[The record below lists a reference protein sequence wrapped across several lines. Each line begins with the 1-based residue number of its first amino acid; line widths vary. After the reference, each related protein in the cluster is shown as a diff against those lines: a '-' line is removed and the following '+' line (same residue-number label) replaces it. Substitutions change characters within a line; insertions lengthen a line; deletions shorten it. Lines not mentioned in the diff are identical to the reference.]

1 MILVSSRTL
10 THLVEHLQTRVSHV
24 IVKGAGDKAFCAG
37 GDIMQLS
44 TSAYELSKD
53 MLFCTLTSFGIVATY
68 EKPFISIMNGITMG
82 GGSSYSVAGKFTVA
96 TEKTVYAM
104 PETAIGFFND
114 SGASYFL
121 PRMPNNV
128 GIYIGLTGVRLKGY
142 DVKKFGLASHFVE
155 SRKVDDLE
163 IALIH
168 CKNETEIQKVLADFS
183 SVPSNP
189 KSDLDDLI
197 PRIEK
202 CFAQE
207 TMEDI
212 YDRLR
217 QDGSDWARQTIQTLD
232 KMSPT
237 SLKVSLKNLLFG
249 KNLSLRDCLT
259 MDYRIGGHFLIK
271 SDLKEG
277 VRALL
282 IDKDIKP
289 QWNPPTVDEVSY
301 DHVERFFKP
310 LPHGDDIEFGGTLK
324 NKL

>member
-1 MILVSSRTL
+1 M
-10 THLVEHLQTRVSHV
+10 
-24 IVKGAGDKAFCAG
+24 KGAGDKAFCAG

-44 TSAYELSKD
+44 TSVYELSKD

-68 EKPFISIMNGITMG
+68 KKPFISIMDGITMG
-82 GGSSYSVAGKFTVA
+82 GGSSYSVAGKFSVA

-121 PRMPNNV
+121 PRIPNNV

-155 SRKVDDLE
+155 GRKVDELE
-163 IALIH
+163 TALIH
-168 CKNETEIQKVLADFS
+168 CKTETEIEKVLANFS
-183 SVPSNP
+183 SVPANP
-189 KSDLDDLI
+189 KSELDDLI
-197 PRIEK
+197 PRIDK
-202 CFAQE
+202 CFAPE
-207 TMEDI
+207 TIEEI
-212 YDRLR
+212 YEKLR
-217 QDGSDWARQTIQTLD
+217 QDGSDWAHETIKLLD

-237 SLKVSLKNLLFG
+237 SLKVSLKNLLLG
-249 KNLSLRDCLT
+249 KKLSLRDCLT

-282 IDKDIKP
+282 IDKDMKP
-289 QWNPPTVDEVSY
+289 KWDPPTVEEVSAE
-301 DHVERFFKP
+301 HVERFFKP
-310 LPHGDDIEFGGTLK
+310 LPHGDDIEFGRNLK